1 MCRCETWI
9 ILHQYKR
16 IDLVKSM
23 RDKNKGIYQFI
34 LDLER
39 KKNRERAL
47 REKTQRE
54 EVLGPTEQPVSPLQ
68 DSFDVLEDLRT
79 EHTGIGNHRIEPLT
93 AGIFEIRRKDHDLE
107 IKLGISTVMATCS
120 FISIIVL
127 LQMDALMHQS
137 LYLYGL
143 QVLKGAMPYWITIN
157 AALGMFWLTAIAAI
171 LFKMHVLTHKSR

>member
-1 MCRCETWI
+1 
-9 ILHQYKR
+9 
-16 IDLVKSM
+16 M

-47 REKTQRE
+47 REKVHRE
-54 EVLGPTEQPVSPLQ
+54 EVLGPTEQPVTPQQ
-68 DSFDVLEDLRT
+68 DSFVLKDLRT
-79 EHTGIGNHRIEPLT
+79 EHAGIGNHRMEPLK
-93 AGIFEIRRKDHDLE
+93 AGIFEIKRKGYRLE
-107 IKLGISTVMATCS
+107 VELGISTVMATCS

-143 QVLKGAMPYWITIN
+143 QIFKGAIPYWIAVN
-157 AALGMFWLTAIAAI
+157 SALGMFWLIATAAI